1 MQLNDMPIFEDGDV
15 FTISE
20 KPTLKRKS
28 TKDIFDDISKKN
40 EQVFNEIDTVLKESR
55 NSHTKYF
62 DKLIKHRELFAV
74 FCGYRADMNLDDPK
88 QLAKL
93 KEFWSRLGNDILTG
107 RVGYVGTSR
116 ERMFEN
122 IFYHLSNYIIFKD
135 NDIDR
140 INALADDLFEIIQ
153 ESSKGKEKLKEL
165 LGKGGKSTVCEDYL
179 QNIPVRGDTLTRSFA
194 TTARVISRADRD
206 FGAVVTP
213 RWESMEIID
222 ADLPI

>member
-1 MQLNDMPIFEDGDV
+1 MPIDEI
-15 FTISE
+15 ISDMGNMMYE
-20 KPTLKRKS
+20 KPKKKP

-93 KEFWSRLGNDILTG
+93 KEFWSRLGYDVLEG
-107 RVGYVGTSR
+107 RVGTVNTLKDR
-116 ERMFEN
+116 VFEN
-122 IFYHLSNYIIFKD
+122 VFYQLSNHIPLREEHT
-135 NDIDR
+135 DR
-140 INALADDLFEIIQ
+140 ILAFSDELFNIIHEIAV
-153 ESSKGKEKLKEL
+153 GKEKVKSL